1 MEKTITLEPLD
12 DTAADLL
19 HTAVVRLAGKVDNK
33 KHADLL
39 RRVAT
44 SLEQPTHTVG
54 ELDPLGGFLLQTA
67 ARMLAAQ
74 TANTPHAAILH
85 RIALDLSTKIHA
97 K

>member
-1 MEKTITLEPLD
+1 MNQTITLKPLD

-19 HTAVVRLAGKVDNK
+19 HTAVVRLSEKIDNR

-54 ELDPLGGFLLQTA
+54 KLDPLGGFLLQTA

-74 TANTPHAAILH
+74 TADGSRAAIL
-85 RIALDLSTKIHA
+85 REIALDINSKLHA